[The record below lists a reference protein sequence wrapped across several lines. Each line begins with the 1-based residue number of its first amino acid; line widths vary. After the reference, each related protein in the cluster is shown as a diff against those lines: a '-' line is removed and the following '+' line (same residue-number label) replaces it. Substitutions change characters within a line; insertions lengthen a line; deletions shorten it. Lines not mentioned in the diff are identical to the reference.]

1 MLWNNRSGN
10 GRVNLR
16 QLRYIVDIAERNLN
30 ISATAAA
37 LHTSQSGISKQV
49 RLLETELGV
58 DIFVRAG
65 SRLSGVTA
73 IGAKVIA
80 TARAALVEVGNIRAV
95 SRENVRTESG
105 RLTIATSHTQARYLL
120 PEIMKAFTRLHPKV
134 GITLRHGDPGQ
145 IAELVQKGQADI
157 GVTTDAARGPREL
170 LAIPCRQFQRVI
182 IVPPGHALLRSRR
195 VTLKNVCRYPLV
207 TYEPQFTGRWQ
218 VVEAF
223 EKQGLTPT
231 LVISAIDADVIKTC
245 VEQGLGIAVLSEV
258 TFDPR
263 RDSGL
268 RAIPAGHLFAPSTT
282 SLLVH
287 RKRHLHP
294 HAYDFIELCAPRWN
308 KAGRQ
313 RA

>member
-1 MLWNNRSGN
+1 M
-10 GRVNLR
+10 NLR
-16 QLRYIVDIAERNLN
+16 QLRYIVDIADRGLN

-37 LHTSQSGISKQV
+37 LHTAQSGISKQV
-49 RLLETELGV
+49 RLLEAELGV

-65 SRLSGVTA
+65 TRLSGVTA
-73 IGAKVIA
+73 VGAKVIA
-80 TARAALVEVGNIRAV
+80 AARAALVEIGNIRAV
-95 SRENVRTESG
+95 SREDVNSESG

-120 PEIMKAFTRLHPKV
+120 PEIIKAFTRLHPRV

-145 IAELVQKGQADI
+145 IAALVRKGEADI
-157 GVTTDAARGPREL
+157 GVTTDPPRGAPEL
-170 LAIPCRQFQRVI
+170 LAVPCRQFERVI
-182 IVPPGHALLRSRR
+182 IVPPGHPLLDGRR
-195 VTLKNVCRYPLV
+195 PTLKQVCRYPLV

-258 TFDPR
+258 TFDPA
-263 RDSGL
+263 RDTGL

-294 HAYDFIELCAPRWN
+294 PARDFIDLCAP
-308 KAGRQ
+308 GRTGG
-313 RA
+313 